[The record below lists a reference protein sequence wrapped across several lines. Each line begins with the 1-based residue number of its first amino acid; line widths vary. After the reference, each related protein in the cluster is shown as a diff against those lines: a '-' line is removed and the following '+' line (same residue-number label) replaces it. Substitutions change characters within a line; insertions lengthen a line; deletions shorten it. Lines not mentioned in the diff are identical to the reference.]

1 MVWMREVHLHLIQK
15 FELGEETARVG
26 QRARERAVALC
37 SYLAA
42 SFY

>member
-1 MVWMREVHLHLIQK
+1 MVWMREVHLHLVEK
-15 FELGEETARVG
+15 FELGETARVG